1 MPEEV
6 ARPEDT
12 PRAER
17 PRKAVRRWTR
27 RCLWTAFALVVV
39 LGLGFGVGIMRL
51 ASGPLRID
59 GLSERVSSA
68 LADRIGPGWRITLRD
83 STLELDSENALALR
97 VAGLDI
103 RNPQGALVVRA
114 PLALVSID
122 PWSLLRLSPTPR
134 SIEFRDV
141 QMTALVH
148 RDGSIAFAAS
158 EPAHPGD
165 TSPHTPPSVDAAR
178 GVVSPL
184 SAATASIFGVVLD
197 SAGVVGALDRARITN
212 ARLTLIDDDARERAV
227 FEHVN
232 GLFGRD
238 PNQDARLFELRID
251 GPHGQWRFGG
261 TLREAGGTRRT
272 GIITL
277 DDLPA
282 TDLLLLSG
290 QSKLPVTT
298 DLKFSARADVALDG
312 GRIEA
317 MKATLHTSDGT
328 VLVEEKDFNPV
339 TIESLKATVSW
350 DEAARVMTL
359 DGLDYR
365 GAGNAVN
372 LTGTWAEA
380 KPGETFAWTATL
392 SSRNATLR
400 GAAAKDKPVTIAAMD
415 GHLTGRAGGIAID
428 SFAMSG
434 EGIHGNITGT
444 LGTTADDD
452 GLTLHV
458 TASDSEARTALRL
471 WPENI
476 APGARNYLVDE
487 LRGARIGAVD
497 ITVDMSGAE
506 LAAATRGD
514 TMPDNAVHID
524 FRVSDATLE
533 VSPDAPPLTKGN
545 VAGTI
550 TGRTTRIKN
559 VTADIRMAD
568 GRTLGISEGAF
579 VIPEITPDKVVAE
592 IGLRLSGGA
601 DALAALLQTKMFK
614 SLSGVDLDPA
624 TVKGQADLRIG
635 FPLDLKHIPDLPDLP
650 VAVTGTLSDLAV
662 DKIVGKDKLESGRF
676 AVSYDPRGF
685 TLKGDAK
692 LAGAPIGIDMHQAKV
707 GGTGEVLVNLTVD
720 DALRARKGLPTA
732 PQLSGP
738 IAVKATIPL
747 TKTGTTKPPIRV
759 EADLT
764 RAGIDGLLAGVAKAA
779 GKAGRLTFSLVDTGP
794 GMDLRDIVLDAGA
807 ASARGSASISG
818 EGALE
823 RADLTNLKFSPGDD
837 MRVSLERNGN
847 GNGYRVGVRG
857 AVADARPFLKMMT
870 APDGKTQKDASPK
883 DIDADIQIGIL
894 TGFNEEALTNAN
906 VKLTLRGKDVRSA
919 AMSGRFRSSPFA
931 ASVTK
936 GERGAPTLA
945 IESGDAGATLRFVDV
960 YRRMYG
966 GRLNLGIVLGDGPQ
980 AGVVQIREF
989 SLRNEPALSSIMA
1002 QGPETVETVDAR
1014 GRKRTVAGQGSAV
1027 SFDRMRANFVR
1038 SGSRVDFTDAAISN
1052 QAMGFT
1058 LSGFLDTARERT
1070 DINGTFVPLY
1080 GLNNIVSQVP
1090 VIGPLL
1096 GGGHNEGLFAVN
1108 FRVSGKLNAPDV
1120 SVNPLSAV
1128 APGFLRKLFSAG
1140 GGSNFADGVPPVM
1153 QGGDR

>member
-1 MPEEV
+1 MV
-6 ARPEDT
+6 AVDPDYLAR
-12 PRAER
+12 RF
-17 PRKAVRRWTR
+17 KA
-27 RCLWTAFALVVV
+27 
-39 LGLGFGVGIMRL
+39 
-51 ASGPLRID
+51 
-59 GLSERVSSA
+59 
-68 LADRIGPGWRITLRD
+68 
-83 STLELDSENALALR
+83 LD
-97 VAGLDI
+97 
-103 RNPQGALVVRA
+103 
-114 PLALVSID
+114 
-122 PWSLLRLSPTPR
+122 
-134 SIEFRDV
+134 
-141 QMTALVH
+141 
-148 RDGSIAFAAS
+148 
-158 EPAHPGD
+158 
-165 TSPHTPPSVDAAR
+165 
-178 GVVSPL
+178 
-184 SAATASIFGVVLD
+184 
-197 SAGVVGALDRARITN
+197 VGADS
-212 ARLTLIDDDARERAV
+212 V
-227 FEHVN
+227 V

-238 PNQDARLFELRID
+238 GYVRIREPAMAGMYERDLTLRPDGRGLFARLADAPAGVYEIASGLDGRPRIFGYRTTENLPLVVTVGKSVDVVLAPLVTERRNALAVGVAASAVILLGCLFLLSELERRRRRERLLVETHRALGQAETLFRGVFENATDHLFVHAVAADGSFALETLNPSAAALIGRLPEEVRGKVPEDVMPPGTAAIVRADIEGVIRSGEPLRRAEERVHGD
-251 GPHGQWRFGG
+251 GTHRFEVILVP
-261 TLREAGGTRRT
+261 LREAGGTRRT

-290 QSKLPVTT
+290 QSKLPFTT
-298 DLKFSARADVALDG
+298 DLKLSARADIALDG

-317 MKATLHTSDGT
+317 MKATLRTSDGT
-328 VLVEEKDFNPV
+328 FLVEEKDFNPV
-339 TIESLKATVSW
+339 TIESLNAAFSW

-359 DGLDYR
+359 DGLDYL

-380 KPGETFAWTATL
+380 KAGEDFAWTATL

-400 GAAAKDKPVTIAAMD
+400 GAAAKDKPVTISAMD

-428 SFAMSG
+428 SFAMTG
-434 EGIHGNITGT
+434 AGIHGNMSGT

-487 LRGARIGAVD
+487 LRAGRIDAVD

-514 TMPDNAVHID
+514 PMPDNAVHID

-533 VSPDAPPLTKGN
+533 VSADAPPLTRGT

-550 TGRTTRIKN
+550 TGRTTRIRN

-568 GRTLGISEGAF
+568 GRALNISEGAF
-579 VIPEITPDKVVAE
+579 VIPEIAPDKVVAD

-614 SLSGVDLDPA
+614 ALSGVELDPA

-650 VAVTGTLSDLAV
+650 VAVTGTLSDLTV
-662 DKIVGKDKLESGRF
+662 DKVVGKDKLESGRF

-692 LAGAPIGIDMHQAKV
+692 LSGAPVSIDMHQAKT
-707 GGTGEVLVNLTVD
+707 GGAGEVLVNLTAD

-747 TKTGTTKPPIRV
+747 VKAGATRPPIRV
-759 EADLT
+759 EADLA
-764 RAGIDGLLAGVAKAA
+764 RAGIDGLVPGLTKAA
-779 GKAGRLTFSLVDTGP
+779 GKAGRLTFALVDTGP
-794 GMDLRDIVLDAGA
+794 GMDLRDIVLDAGV
-807 ASARGSASISG
+807 ASARGSASLGS
-818 EGALE
+818 EGGLE
-823 RADLTNLKFSPGDD
+823 RADLTNLKLSPGDD
-837 MRVSLERNGN
+837 MRVSLERS
-847 GNGYRVGVRG
+847 GNGYRVAVKG

-870 APDGKTQKDASPK
+870 APEGKGQRDASPK
-883 DIDADIQIGIL
+883 DIEAEIQLGIL
-894 TGFNEEALTNAN
+894 TGFNDEALTNAN
-906 VKLTLRGKDVRSA
+906 VRLTLRGKDVRSA
-919 AMSGRFRSSPFA
+919 AMSAKFRSAPFV

-966 GRLNLGIVLGDGPQ
+966 GRLNLGIVLSDGPQ

-1027 SFDRMRANFVR
+1027 AFDRMRANFVR
-1038 SGSRVDFTDAAISN
+1038 TGSRVDFSDAAISN
-1052 QAMGFT
+1052 AAMGFT

-1140 GGSNFADGVPPVM
+1140 GGSNFADGVPPAV